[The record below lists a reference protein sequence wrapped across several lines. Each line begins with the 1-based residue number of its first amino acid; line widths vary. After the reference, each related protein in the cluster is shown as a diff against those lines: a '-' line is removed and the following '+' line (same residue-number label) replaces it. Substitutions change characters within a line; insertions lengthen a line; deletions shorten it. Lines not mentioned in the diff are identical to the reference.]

1 MKLELM
7 SEGAVSGPG
16 TQHTINVTSL
26 SSPGVPAR
34 AQEEHVFLSQAG
46 IMPTGKGVWPTLA

>member
-1 MKLELM
+1 M